1 MELIKSRKHA
11 SIKRTYIIVE
21 SNSTKGN
28 TKIEVVS
35 EYALFKTI
43 KTMLKQCNEKTDI
56 SITATTVL
64 ENIELSFSKREK
76 KMEKR
81 SYHQPSCWKHSE
93 LSINSSEEKFL
104 LKLQE
109 LIKSN
114 INNSN
119 LSVEFLSET
128 LGVSRVQM
136 YRKCMTMLD
145 ISPINY
151 IKKLRIEYAAAL
163 LKQNKFRIS
172 EIAYNSGFSDP
183 HYFSLC
189 FTKELGSTPSRWLKN
204 MQYQQL

>member
-1 MELIKSRKHA
+1 M
-11 SIKRTYIIVE
+11 IVE
-21 SNSTKGN
+21 SNATNGSTKV
-28 TKIEVVS
+28 EVLS

-43 KTMLKQCNEKTDI
+43 KTMLKQCNDKTDI
-56 SITATTVL
+56 SIVATTVS
-64 ENIELSFSKREK
+64 ENIELSFSKKEK
-76 KMEKR
+76 KIEKR
-81 SYHQPSCWKHSE
+81 SFHQPSCWQHSE
-93 LSINSSEEKFL
+93 LSVNSSDEKFL

-114 INNSN
+114 INNNN

-189 FTKELGSTPSRWLKN
+189 FTKELGSTPSQWLKN
-204 MQYQQL
+204 IQYQP

>member
-1 MELIKSRKHA
+1 MELIKNRKH
-11 SIKRTYIIVE
+11 SLVKRTFVIVE
-21 SNSTKGN
+21 SNATMGN

-35 EYALFKTI
+35 EFALFKTI
-43 KTMLKQCNEKTDI
+43 KTMLKQCNDKTDI
-56 SITATTVL
+56 SITATTVS
-64 ENIELSFSKREK
+64 ENIELSFSKKVK
-76 KMEKR
+76 KIEKR

-93 LSINSSEEKFL
+93 LSINSSDEKFL

-114 INNSN
+114 INNTN

-136 YRKCMTMLD
+136 YRKCMTLLD

-189 FTKELGSTPSRWLKN
+189 FTKELGSTPSQWLKN
-204 MQYQQL
+204 IQYQP